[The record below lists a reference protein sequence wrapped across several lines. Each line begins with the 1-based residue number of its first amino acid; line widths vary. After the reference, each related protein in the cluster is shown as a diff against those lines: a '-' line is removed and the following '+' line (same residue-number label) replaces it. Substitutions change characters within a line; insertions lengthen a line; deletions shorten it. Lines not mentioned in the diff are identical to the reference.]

1 MGTNVRAATDNAGPV
16 PSRPPTRWYHV
27 TREERLAILG
37 AETVAAIHARV
48 AQAPEPSDELV
59 EALRRI
65 MTNPG
70 GPIPKS
76 SAEGD

>member
-1 MGTNVRAATDNAGPV
+1 M
-16 PSRPPTRWYHV
+16 

-37 AETVAAIHARV
+37 PKTVAAIHARV

-59 EALRRI
+59 NELRRI

-70 GPIPKS
+70 GPVPAARPT
-76 SAEGD
+76 SAPAAHAA